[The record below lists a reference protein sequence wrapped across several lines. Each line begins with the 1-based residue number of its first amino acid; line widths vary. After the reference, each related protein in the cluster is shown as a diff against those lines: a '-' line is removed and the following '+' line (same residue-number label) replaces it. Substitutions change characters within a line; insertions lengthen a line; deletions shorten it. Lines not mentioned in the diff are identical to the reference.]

1 MPLIR
6 QRKKD
11 RRASKNTQENTK
23 TCIDISDN
31 NTTEEPEIKKFL
43 GDKTKSSIKKKQKIT
58 KKRRNDN
65 KYERVYTEFFI

>member
-11 RRASKNTQENTK
+11 RRASKNTQENTE
-23 TCIDISDN
+23 TCIDTSDN
-31 NTTEEPEIKKFL
+31 NTTEELEIKKFL

-65 KYERVYTEFFI
+65 KYERVYNEFFI